1 MRRYMRRK
9 GATLMARRNTFV
21 LWQLPY
27 GCYHCDNGREVLFDR
42 DYVPI
47 CERSCSGA
55 LPQMANPDEWVKG
68 IARRE
73 WFYNDKTPALQRR
86 KIAEAKLVEWNM
98 LEPVMAEIEAAIGNS
113 QRFSWSK
120 GMWMG

>member
-1 MRRYMRRK
+1 
-9 GATLMARRNTFV
+9 
-21 LWQLPY
+21 
-27 GCYHCDNGREVLFDR
+27 
-42 DYVPI
+42 
-47 CERSCSGA
+47 
-55 LPQMANPDEWVKG
+55 MANPDEWVKG